1 LFIQKRIRGIL
12 ARKNVER
19 LRADE
24 MEFLGMVRKKKTEE
38 EMRSDPIKKM
48 EDTRKER
55 KMVQDANWKKYLDA
69 KEALKD
75 EIIDNEGIDIQE
87 NMLKD
92 RRDWINEKMELELNK
107 IPEDITKF
115 YERFKVEDP
124 PPSNDEEAARKQAE
138 DDEKAAKKKKKGEK
152 KAKKKKTKKDD
163 DDDPTKGMKQL
174 GTTEVT
180 RKFEEQY
187 KQFNED
193 WATRDETEN
202 YKQEHDVDLARV
214 EVMPI
219 IDKQYRDDVDEIIKI
234 ELENMKMIRG
244 QKKKK
249 KGKGKKKKKKGK
261 KGKKKKLPQG
271 WSLIKDMSVQEILV

>member
-1 LFIQKRIRGIL
+1 MENLLDKFKGTKEPEQELVQDPFALEINIHFGIRLIQKNDRGRQGINRLSQIQRKIEEHLIAKELEKRAKEGKAQKESQENKDNKASLFIQKRIRGIL

-124 PPSNDEEAARKQAE
+124 PPSNDEEAARK
-138 DDEKAAKKKKKGEK
+138 
-152 KAKKKKTKKDD
+152 
-163 DDDPTKGMKQL
+163 
-174 GTTEVT
+174 
-180 RKFEEQY
+180 
-187 KQFNED
+187 
-193 WATRDETEN
+193 
-202 YKQEHDVDLARV
+202 
-214 EVMPI
+214 
-219 IDKQYRDDVDEIIKI
+219 
-234 ELENMKMIRG
+234 
-244 QKKKK
+244 
-249 KGKGKKKKKKGK
+249 
-261 KGKKKKLPQG
+261 
-271 WSLIKDMSVQEILV
+271 